1 MESNWR
7 QIQVQLRLGL
17 SGSRDWE
24 QHVKSWA
31 EEARAALGP
40 GVAARGQVLAQR
52 PRRRARAEQ
61 PQAGR
66 SHSQGV
72 SLGIPGG

>member
-31 EEARAALGP
+31 DEVKALRKELDAALE
-40 GVAARGQVLAQR
+40 QSN
-52 PRRRARAEQ
+52 RR
-61 PQAGR
+61 
-66 SHSQGV
+66 QGGC
-72 SLGIPGG
+72 SLRIHDTIYYIM